1 MYMRISTLIRNP
13 TCPKTNSYFSTFEEI
28 CPQWSTALR
37 LGYAINQNLDVQDAK
52 SCIVGEAYGFRKRY
66 LLCSKC
72 WEYSQSFTLC
82 VYGNKAHRYGC
93 TDYQAFE
100 ELKSNFV
107 FHFNKRHILKR
118 SCRSGFFGLLFSGVT
133 RLFKKLKVNARF
145 VAST

>member
-1 MYMRISTLIRNP
+1 MDLRILTTSRKPIY
-13 TCPKTNSYFSTFEEI
+13 PKTNGCFFTFEEI

-37 LGYAINQNLDVQDAK
+37 LGYAINLNLDVQDAK

-82 VYGNKAHRYGC
+82 VYGNKAYGYGC

-107 FHFNKRHILKR
+107 FHFNKKHILKR
-118 SCRSGFFGLLFSGVT
+118 SCRSEFSGLLFSGVT
-133 RLFKKLKVNARF
+133 RLLKKLKVNSRF